1 MYTSNSKKL
10 FELKTFMRLISI
22 SELTLLHER
31 ERLKHIQNN
40 TYIKLHHYVEDIKG
54 FYPYIDELV
63 SDVFKFKEEDTNEA
77 RRRYKALRPELKTM
91 VSVHIRLTDY
101 KKVASYFPSD
111 SSQQSYFK
119 SALSYFHNKYKV
131 RFGDNRT
138 VVNLNC
144 LCIESYFFSQYFIF
158 L

>member
-1 MYTSNSKKL
+1 MD
-10 FELKTFMRLISI
+10 
-22 SELTLLHER
+22 ER
-31 ERLKHIQNN
+31 ARLKHIQNN

-63 SDVFKFKEEDTNEA
+63 SDVFKFKEDDTKEA

-138 VVNLNC
+138 VVN
-144 LCIESYFFSQYFIF
+144 
-158 L
+158 